1 MRNDVAIYTLKW
13 VERCRVMHAWGFL
26 PPADQDS
33 TAQSLLQTILLEAGW
48 SDEDLPHTKAAKVG
62 FTEDGLD
69 SIEKAVLLTH
79 RIRLN
84 AARGFDIDHAQNLAL
99 KKERIEWLAKAKA
112 CLVYTPKAPKS
123 EFPEG
128 KGGIPVGG
136 RRLGKSKTSELAK
149 IMAGFGDSPEE
160 LKPES
165 KFTGTAVTGIIFDEI
180 TDEPEMIALDAKTKL
195 PVVDTEL
202 PDDAEF
208 LNVDDVLMEKFERK
222 SEVLESFVENKDLKL
237 WGTW

>member
-1 MRNDVAIYTLKW
+1 MRNDVAIATLKW
-13 VERCRVMHAWGFL
+13 VERCRAMHAWGFL
-26 PPADQDS
+26 PPADEDS

-48 SDEDLPHTKAAKVG
+48 ADEDLPHTKAAKAG

-84 AARGFDIDHAQNLAL
+84 AARGLEIDHMQNLAL
-99 KKERIEWLAKAKA
+99 KKERIELLGKAKS
-112 CLVYTPKAPKS
+112 CLIYQPKAPKS

-128 KGGIPVGG
+128 KVGVGG

-149 IMAGFGDSPEE
+149 EMAGFGVETPKKSET
-160 LKPES
+160 
-165 KFTGTAVTGIIFDEI
+165 FTGTAVTGIIFDEI

-195 PVVDTEL
+195 PIVDTSL

-208 LNVDDVLMEKFERK
+208 LNVDDMLMDKLERR
-222 SEVLESFVENKDLKL
+222 SEVIESFVENKDLKL